1 MTQRFVISKFQ
12 SLEKIAVVCAGLALF
27 AACKA
32 RKFNTA
38 PTDSQAKE
46 FVSVPFEGKREAI
59 AGFRLAR
66 VEQLNL
72 GYAAKGI
79 PPISV
84 KGERMRVKPKV
95 EDAVLAKRSAPIID
109 RSIPG
114 AKVVEAAD
122 GFGLNERS
130 NYHTVITLGPLA
142 SKEQWNDLLR
152 VYGGEGNVPFEAG
165 KSYQIT
171 DFLNPKIQ
179 ALMGRHFANQRES
192 LSPDKLPNINGR
204 PDGLQVSQVTNCF
217 QAAYEAVRGGTDPLS
232 TFFAD
237 TGDYDSI
244 MRDSAYS
251 DEVKSLTIDEMDP
264 KKGMATERNKNFQP
278 GDTLMVYG
286 PVFDPRERKLVK
298 GELLGH
304 IAVFLDDDLYFE
316 KTGPYS
322 SHLYRIVGYEDM
334 VMPSGYNNKG
344 DFSLSQMQ
352 VRRFKGKP
360 RLPMAKDTFT
370 VASGRSKF
378 AERARKLAE
387 TMANSG
393 KGAAPWSVLLG
404 GLDKQLNVVN
414 LPGMGGND
422 VFWWYRVRESAL
434 ELDLASKRYKL
445 VDSAMTQDA
454 FWF

>member
-27 AACKA
+27 AACKT

-95 EDAVLAKRSAPIID
+95 EDAALAQRSAPGG
-109 RSIPG
+109 RSIQS
-114 AKVVEAAD
+114 AKVASTPDASD
-122 GFGLNERS
+122 LDERS
-130 NYHTVITLGPLA
+130 NYHTVVTLGPLA
-142 SKEQWNDLLR
+142 NKVQWDDLLR

-165 KSYQIT
+165 KTYQIT

-179 ALMGRHFANQRES
+179 ALMGKHFATQRET
-192 LSPDKLPNINGR
+192 LTADKLPNINGR
-204 PDGLQVSQVTNCF
+204 PDGLEVGQVTNCF
-217 QAAYEAVRGGTDPLS
+217 QAAYEAVRGGADPLS

-244 MRDSAYS
+244 MRDSTYS

-264 KKGMATERNKNFQP
+264 KKGMVIQRNKNLQP

-286 PVFDPRERKLVK
+286 PIFDQRERKLVK
-298 GELLGH
+298 GQLLGH

-316 KTGPYS
+316 KTGPYT

-334 VMPSGYNNKG
+334 VMPSGYNKAG
-344 DFSLSQMQ
+344 DFSLSQMRL
-352 VRRFKGKP
+352 RRFKGKP
-360 RLPMAKDTFT
+360 RLPMARDVFT
-370 VASGRSKF
+370 VASGRNKF
-378 AERARKLAE
+378 AESARKIAE
-387 TMANSG
+387 IMANSG

-414 LPGMGGND
+414 QPGMGGND

-434 ELDLASKRYKL
+434 ELDVASKRYKL